1 MSRKLNLNSFFTSRF
16 YTVILT
22 QYLWFFSSDLHSS
35 FCLIY
40 FREVTFKVSFQ
51 NKRDTAFL
59 SLLQIWSKSVY
70 SFLHPATVHYHHAQ
84 FIPLPPDATT
94 VWLSCFSEHHLLL
107 LTTTTP
113 ERCSQ
118 ANSTKMFRAS
128 TMCQVVCYLLEIRGR
143 AIKNK
148 QGTYTL
154 TLRSPLYTYTTVSS
168 KYHLLV

>member
-107 LTTTTP
+107 LTMTTP
-113 ERCSQ
+113 
-118 ANSTKMFRAS
+118 
-128 TMCQVVCYLLEIRGR
+128 RGAAKPIQQKCLGHR
-143 AIKNK
+143 PCA
-148 QGTYTL
+148 
-154 TLRSPLYTYTTVSS
+154 R
-168 KYHLLV
+168 